1 MATGS
6 SACCGPVVIEDDRVP
21 YYEGILEHLPEDMRV
36 FNEEDY
42 LQDCQ
47 DRAASA
53 CSSFQYT
60 NTGFTR
66 PS

>member
-1 MATGS
+1 MT
-6 SACCGPVVIEDDRVP
+6 RVP

-60 NTGFTR
+60 NTGFTAQWTPTGAAHLLQR
-66 PS
+66 AL